1 MMVLARGVANGVAT
15 LAITLFGLLLCTFV
29 IGRVMPIDPAVALV
43 GDKASVETYAAARVT
58 LGLDQPLYVQFAR
71 YVAGV
76 AQGDLGMS
84 TASGRAVIED
94 IGRAFPATVELATL
108 AIVLGV
114 VAGVPLGV
122 WAAHRRN
129 RFADHVIRV
138 LSLVGYSMPIFW
150 LGLIAL
156 LIFYAQLGWVSGPG
170 RIGTIH
176 RYTLQEWSGFLLIDA
191 ARAGDWAA
199 FRSAV
204 SHLILPAVLLG
215 YISLAYIARMTRGFM
230 IEELS
235 KDYITTARI
244 KGASEA
250 RVLWRH
256 ALPNIM
262 VPLVTVI
269 ALSFGHLLEG
279 AVLTETVFAWPGIGL
294 YITSSLFNADMPAVL
309 GGTLVVGVCFVALNK
324 LAEMLYPLLD
334 PRIETL
340 SVAASPKA
348 AAA

>member
-1 MMVLARGVANGVAT
+1 MTAAAQVSGVFRSLATGTAT
-15 LAITLFGLLLCTFV
+15 LAVTLFGLLLCTFI
-29 IGRVMPIDPAVALV
+29 IGRVMPIDPVVAAV
-43 GDKASVETYAAARVT
+43 GDKASAETYAAAREK
-58 LGLDQPLYVQFAR
+58 LGLDQPVHVQFGR

-76 AQGDLGMS
+76 ARGDLGIS
-84 TASGRAVIED
+84 TASARPVAED

-108 AIVLGV
+108 AILVGTL
-114 VAGVPLGV
+114 AGVPLGV
-122 WAAHRRN
+122 YAAHRRN
-129 RFADHVIRV
+129 RWQDHVIRV

-156 LIFYAQLGWVSGPG
+156 LIFYAHLGWVSGPG
-170 RIGTIH
+170 RIGTVY
-176 RYTLQEWSGFLLIDA
+176 RYTLQEWSGFLLIDTLK
-191 ARAGDWAA
+191 AGDMDA
-199 FRSAV
+199 FRSAF
-204 SHLILPAVLLG
+204 SHLVLPATLLG
-215 YISLAYIARMTRGFM
+215 YIALAYIARMTRGLM

-256 ALPNIM
+256 ALPNVL

-294 YITSSLFNADMPAVL
+294 YITSALFQADMPAVL

-324 LAEMLYPLLD
+324 LAELLYPVLD
-334 PRIETL
+334 PRTR
-340 SVAASPKA
+340 AR
-348 AAA
+348 